1 MAHWNSELAT
11 NANNISLHEFTEFGL
26 NSWQPV
32 LEETFKMQYEVI
44 TFFESHYVLVL
55 MIAMHWKVVVW
66 LKSCRYTLTRDPAI
80 VWGGRRERVSCRWTI
95 EECGRTFWRVECI
108 LSIVIWL
115 NILKFTE
122 YFEKSTWTRP
132 EPLETGNCA
141 CEVSCSYNTAI
152 STSLHN
158 ILLL

>member
-1 MAHWNSELAT
+1 MNSLNLE
-11 NANNISLHEFTEFGL
+11 L

-80 VWGGRRERVSCRWTI
+80 VWEGRRERVSCRWTI
-95 EECGRTFWRVECI
+95 EECGRI
-108 LSIVIWL
+108 LACGVYFIYCDL
-115 NILKFTE
+115 TE
-122 YFEKSTWTRP
+122 YFE
-132 EPLETGNCA
+132 
-141 CEVSCSYNTAI
+141 I
-152 STSLHN
+152 H
-158 ILLL
+158 

>member
-1 MAHWNSELAT
+1 MQTTFHSMNSLNLE
-11 NANNISLHEFTEFGL
+11 L

-32 LEETFKMQYEVI
+32 LEETFKMQCEVI

-80 VWGGRRERVSCRWTI
+80 LWEGRRERVSCRWTI

-108 LSIVIWL
+108 LSIVI
-115 NILKFTE
+115 
-122 YFEKSTWTRP
+122 
-132 EPLETGNCA
+132 
-141 CEVSCSYNTAI
+141 
-152 STSLHN
+152 
-158 ILLL
+158 